1 MFAKI
6 KDIVDREGF
15 TGLLH
20 RGLTLPGRR
29 QWLGMRYEER
39 YYYERTIKELNPLAF
54 MPSRRDFT
62 LHVVRTSQQADALE
76 ADGYEFRSYQTKAS
90 KGLDIGAIAFCI
102 FVGRELA
109 NIGWIALTEEAKP
122 YVDDWPYKV
131 DFANKEA
138 CGGATLTI
146 PKYRGYGFFKYQ
158 HYEKY
163 EFLRQ
168 MGVVKS
174 RFSVGIYNTAS
185 NNAQAKFEGR
195 IYAKARYLRILGFE
209 SWKETPLNIPLELP
223 LERQVTK

>member
-6 KDIVDREGF
+6 KDILNREGF
-15 TGLLH
+15 TGLLY
-20 RGLTLPGRR
+20 RGIMLPARR
-29 QWLGMRYEER
+29 QWLGMNYAER
-39 YYYERTIKELNPLAF
+39 YYYEHTMRERNPLEF

-90 KGLDIGAIAFCI
+90 KGLDIGAIALCI
-102 FVGRELA
+102 FVQRELA
-109 NIGWIALTEEAKP
+109 HIGWIALTEEAKP

-138 CGGATLTI
+138 CTGATLTI
-146 PKYRGYGFFKYQ
+146 PKYRGYGFMEYGY
-158 HYEKY
+158 YERF

-174 RFSVGIYNTAS
+174 RNSVGITNTVS
-185 NNAQAKFEGR
+185 NHVHAKFGPR
-195 IYAKARYLRILGFE
+195 IYAKARYLRILGLE
-209 SWKETPLNIPLELP
+209 SWKETPLNIPLD
-223 LERQVTK
+223 TA